1 MEHHSSSSAA
11 VEIVNNNARKAQTLF
26 TCLYKVKYKATSDD
40 IDNDDRSVKKEEP
53 KKNNAGGDEII
64 RLSQRIDF
72 KLHT

>member
-11 VEIVNNNARKAQTLF
+11 VEIVNNNARKAQTFF
-26 TCLYKVKYKATSDD
+26 TCLYKVKGKATSDD
-40 IDNDDRSVKKEEP
+40 IENDDRSVKKEEP
-53 KKNNAGGDEII
+53 KKNAGGDEII